1 MARWSTPRR
10 LGSTAASES
19 TVTRLLETPDVKALV
34 TALNEQP
41 DRAHEL
47 VMSLTG
53 GARRTVAVA
62 ATAVERPDSPVR
74 SPSAAEREV
83 LAADVDSCGEVSRR
97 EFGRW
102 LQSQAGAAVAAQ
114 AARAGEGAAEDAAA
128 AGAEAAEGA
137 AEKATGRQLLFLG
150 LNVATPMVGFGFVDN
165 VTMILAG
172 DAIDGTIG
180 TAFGL
185 SVLASAAL
193 GNLVS
198 DVCGIGMGD
207 IVSSARP
214 ALPPPTLPPRAGA
227 GVRKRDGGEVMRS
240 CFFSFSSLPR
250 RRCPQVEKVAKR
262 LGLPSPGL
270 KPAQMKLRSVRVVGG
285 VSGALG
291 IAVGCILGMVREQG
305 RCERCHWK
313 TCRSLD
319 CVAHTTALSVCQVP
333 LLFME
338 DDYTRRSRELFKQ
351 LDENGDGVLDKAELQ
366 NMLTGALQP
375 SSCLRPDSAD
385 TALRRAQS
393 WGSQSR
399 RPQRCP
405 SSNR

>member
-1 MARWSTPRR
+1 M
-10 LGSTAASES
+10 
-19 TVTRLLETPDVKALV
+19 TRLLETPDVKALV

-114 AARAGEGAAEDAAA
+114 AARAGEGAEDAAA

-214 ALPPPTLPPRAGA
+214 SLPPPALPPRAGA
-227 GVRKRDGGEVMRS
+227 GVRKREGGGLEGLMRP
-240 CFFSFSSLPR
+240 CFFSFSSLPGR
-250 RRCPQVEKVAKR
+250 GCPQVEKVAKR

-291 IAVGCILGMVREQG
+291 IAVGCILGMVRE
-305 RCERCHWK
+305 H
-313 TCRSLD
+313 
-319 CVAHTTALSVCQVP
+319 
-333 LLFME
+333 
-338 DDYTRRSRELFKQ
+338 
-351 LDENGDGVLDKAELQ
+351 
-366 NMLTGALQP
+366 
-375 SSCLRPDSAD
+375 RP
-385 TALRRAQS
+385 
-393 WGSQSR
+393 
-399 RPQRCP
+399 
-405 SSNR
+405 

>member
-1 MARWSTPRR
+1 MRQALSSVRRHRSARLARWSSRPRR
-10 LGSTAASES
+10 RLASTAASES

-41 DRAHEL
+41 ERAHEL

-83 LAADVDSCGEVSRR
+83 LAADADSCGEVSRR

-207 IVSSARP
+207 IVSRAHP
-214 ALPPPTLPPRAGA
+214 YLPPPALPPRAGV
-227 GVRKRDGGEVMRS
+227 GVRKREGGGLEGHIRS
-240 CFFSFSSLPR
+240 CFFSSHPCWAVAVCRWRTWRSGSGCPR
-250 RRCPQVEKVAKR
+250 RA
-262 LGLPSPGL
+262 S
-270 KPAQMKLRSVRVVGG
+270 
-285 VSGALG
+285 
-291 IAVGCILGMVREQG
+291 
-305 RCERCHWK
+305 
-313 TCRSLD
+313 
-319 CVAHTTALSVCQVP
+319 
-333 LLFME
+333 
-338 DDYTRRSRELFKQ
+338 
-351 LDENGDGVLDKAELQ
+351 
-366 NMLTGALQP
+366 
-375 SSCLRPDSAD
+375 
-385 TALRRAQS
+385 
-393 WGSQSR
+393 SR
-399 RPQRCP
+399 RR
-405 SSNR
+405 

>member
-1 MARWSTPRR
+1 
-10 LGSTAASES
+10 
-19 TVTRLLETPDVKALV
+19 VTRLLETPDVKALV

-214 ALPPPTLPPRAGA
+214 SLPPPALPPRAGV

-240 CFFSFSSLPR
+240 CFFSFSSLLG
-250 RRCPQVEKVAKR
+250 RRCLQVENVAKR

-305 RCERCHWK
+305 RCERCRW
-313 TCRSLD
+313 
-319 CVAHTTALSVCQVP
+319 TALPTRRRCPCVRCRCCSWRMTTRGARGSSSSSSTRMATVCW
-333 LLFME
+333 
-338 DDYTRRSRELFKQ
+338 TRRSY
-351 LDENGDGVLDKAELQ
+351 
-366 NMLTGALQP
+366 
-375 SSCLRPDSAD
+375 
-385 TALRRAQS
+385 RRC
-393 WGSQSR
+393 SQVPCSLC
-399 RPQRCP
+399 CP
-405 SSNR
+405 